1 MQILV
6 VSVLTGSVAK
16 TRKSIA
22 CMQSRRVLERDP
34 WIVFRND
41 IVPPSWTLV
50 LPESWDESKSDFKGE
65 VDGFEIGEGEGRG
78 GKYPPLHRPSP
89 LLFFVAFQD
98 GGHDQCTS
106 ELSLKKEINWK
117 INWSGKVLSGGRGGG
132 VLNNVLYGEAPP
144 WGLTPYPFINHFWQ
158 KRIPLLYTLY
168 WQMVPLSHT
177 QYKILHPL

>member
-1 MQILV
+1 MI
-6 VSVLTGSVAK
+6 TGANLGCFSFN
-16 TRKSIA
+16 RKRRQNKEINSL
-22 CMQSRRVLERDP
+22 QSRRILERDP
-34 WIVFRND
+34 SIVFRND
-41 IVPPSWTLV
+41 VVPPSWTLV

-106 ELSLKKEINWK
+106 ELSCLRAFVKKGNQLKKSIEAVR
-117 INWSGKVLSGGRGGG
+117 SCPGGGGG

-158 KRIPLLYTLY
+158 KRIPLFAFDDRR
-168 WQMVPLSHT
+168 T
-177 QYKILHPL
+177 QS

>member
-106 ELSLKKEINWK
+106 ELSCLRAFVKKGNQLKKSIEAVR
-117 INWSGKVLSGGRGGG
+117 SCPGGG
-132 VLNNVLYGEAPP
+132 GGGGTQQRFIRGSSALRSNPLPFYKPF
-144 WGLTPYPFINHFWQ
+144 LTEKDTPFIY
-158 KRIPLLYTLY
+158 PLLTNGTSFTYP
-168 WQMVPLSHT
+168 V
-177 QYKILHPL
+177 

>member
-1 MQILV
+1 
-6 VSVLTGSVAK
+6 
-16 TRKSIA
+16 
-22 CMQSRRVLERDP
+22 MQSRRVLERDP

-106 ELSLKKEINWK
+106 ELSCLRAFVKKGNQLKKSIEAVR
-117 INWSGKVLSGGRGGG
+117 SCPGGGGGG